1 MDLNRNRLKLHEK
14 LCEILGSRN
23 VYFQPPASV
32 KMQYPAIVYNLKDID
47 PKHANNLVYARFFCY
62 AITVIDRNPDSE
74 IVDKISQLPM
84 CSMDRPSYASDGLNH
99 FVFTLYY

>member
-1 MDLNRNRLKLHEK
+1 MDQNRLKLHEK

-47 PKHANNLVYARFFCY
+47 PKHANNLVDTRFFCY

-74 IVDKISQLPM
+74 IVDEISQLPM